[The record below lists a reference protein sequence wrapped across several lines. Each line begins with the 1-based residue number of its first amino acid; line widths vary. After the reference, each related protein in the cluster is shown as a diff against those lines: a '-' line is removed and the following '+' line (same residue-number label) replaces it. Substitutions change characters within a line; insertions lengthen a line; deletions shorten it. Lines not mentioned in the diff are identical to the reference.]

1 MGPIQPDPLPQG
13 TCIINKLIDMYNY
26 VDVLDDLLKKHS
38 VQEECLNMKFTD
50 DLLIL
55 LTLQIKNMEE
65 IAPHFDM
72 SEDEIWQIK
81 RDENGNENGRVAS
94 MLSIWRE
101 RNRDRATCLSLVNI
115 FSKIGH
121 KDIIDSIIS
130 NIHQKY
136 ISDSAT
142 DTYTCTLPFNPIT
155 YPNWKYLSE
164 SDKEHIRNKLINEAN
179 KVKKCFATTFSG
191 IHKSFVERKVD
202 HNQVIAHVELLQPF
216 ECEYQTYFE
225 SLPPDDEKEKDKTRQ
240 ISVVFRFFTRKCNWI
255 DYHLLDAVTEIY
267 GSDEDKSAMSTYIN
281 KMLWPFLQRS
291 LYEIPPESVGSHSVS
306 PRMYHFILPITEDHI
321 INGQQLQ
328 QIKLLLSEKL
338 QVQLQHIHVKF
349 ETGSIIVHFLVDK
362 QLFDTN
368 DIRLSGFV
376 KSDKPDTYLLDADWI
391 RNSSAINSKPNTV
404 NDKTEKNKNS
414 TAKGRLVL

>member
-1 MGPIQPDPLPQG
+1 
-13 TCIINKLIDMYNY
+13 
-26 VDVLDDLLKKHS
+26 
-38 VQEECLNMKFTD
+38 MKFTD

-55 LTLQIKNMEE
+55 LTLKIEKMEE
-65 IAPHFDM
+65 IAPYFV

-81 RDENGNENGRVAS
+81 RDENGDENGKVVS

-136 ISDSAT
+136 ISDSAA
-142 DTYTCTLPFNPIT
+142 DTYTCTFPFNPVT
-155 YPNWKYLSE
+155 YPNWDSF
-164 SDKEHIRNKLINEAN
+164 SDNHKENIRNKLRNEAN

-225 SLPPDDEKEKDKTRQ
+225 SLPPDDEKEKDKTPQ
-240 ISVVFRFFTRKCNWI
+240 ISVVFRFFTHKCNWI

-267 GSDEDKSAMSTYIN
+267 GSDEDKSAMITYIN
-281 KMLWPFLQRS
+281 KKLWVFLQRS
-291 LYEIPPESVGSHSVS
+291 LYEIPPDVVGSHSVS
-306 PRMYHFILPITEDHI
+306 ARMYHFILPIAKDI

-328 QIKLLLSEKL
+328 HIKLLLSEKL
-338 QVQLQHIHVKF
+338 QVQLQHIHVEFK
-349 ETGSIIVHFLVDK
+349 TGSIIVHFLVDK

-368 DIRLSGFV
+368 DIRLSGFI

-391 RNSSAINSKPNTV
+391 
-404 NDKTEKNKNS
+404 KNM
-414 TAKGRLVL
+414 